1 MSISKPDLTIFEVP
15 KITWLILKKTFLTN
29 LILLLILNLLVKPI
43 WIFGIDRTVQNT
55 VGAAEYG
62 LYFSLFSFSILFN
75 ILLDMGITNFNNR
88 EIAIHPQLVSKYF
101 SNLVVLKVILG
112 VLYVGFSFAIGT
124 IIGYSE
130 KHIMLL
136 VFLLINQLL
145 GAATLYFRS
154 NLSGLHHF
162 KTDSVISVLD
172 RFLMIVFCGILLYSP
187 LTRATFKIE
196 WFVYAQT
203 VAYFTTAAVSF
214 ILVYKKTTFFRPRFD
229 FNFLLTIFKRSYPFA
244 ILTLLMSFY
253 YRIDSVMLERMIPD
267 GEMEAGI
274 YAQAFRLLDAANM
287 VPFLFGGLLLPIFAS
302 MIAKKQEVVSL
313 MKLSF
318 NLLITP
324 VVGLAAF
331 VFFYR
336 VEIIELLYLSHVE
349 STSSILGILMFSFL
363 SISLSYIFGTLL
375 TSNGS
380 MKIINLISLAGVITN
395 IGLNLVLIPRYG
407 AVGASFASLTT
418 QAISVF
424 LQFYFCY
431 KIFKVN
437 MAWQEVFWQTTYF
450 TIAITTPMIL
460 HLYNQRLGV
469 GIIVSAS
476 VCIVAAIAFRRI
488 NFKALFKILRQED
501 V

>member
-1 MSISKPDLTIFEVP
+1 MNSQKLA
-15 KITWLILKKTFLTN
+15 KLRLKKTFLTN

-88 EIAIHPQLVSKYF
+88 EISMHPQLVSKYF
-101 SNLVVLKVILG
+101 SNLAVLKVILG
-112 VLYVGFSFAIGT
+112 FLYIGFSLAVGT

-130 KHIMLL
+130 KHMMLL
-136 VFLLINQLL
+136 LFLLINQLL

-162 KTDSVISVLD
+162 KTDSVVSVLD
-172 RFLMIVFCGILLYSP
+172 RFLMIIFCGILLYTP
-187 LTRATFKIE
+187 HVRINFKIE

-203 VAYFTTAAVSF
+203 MAYLITAAVSF
-214 ILVYKKTTFFRPRFD
+214 VLVYKKTIFFRPRFD
-229 FNFLLTIFKRSYPFA
+229 FNFLITIFKRSYPFA
-244 ILTLLMSFY
+244 LLTLLMSFY

-267 GEMEAGI
+267 GEMQAGI

-302 MIAKKQEVVSL
+302 MIAKKQEVISL
-313 MKLSF
+313 TKLSF
-318 NLLITP
+318 NLLLAP
-324 VVGLAAF
+324 VVGLAAV

-336 VEIIELLYLSHVE
+336 VEIIELLYLSHVS
-349 STSSILGILMFSFL
+349 STSSILGVLMFSFTA
-363 SISLSYIFGTLL
+363 ISASYIFGTLL

-380 MKIINLISLAGVITN
+380 MKVINLISLAGVVVN
-395 IGLNLVLIPRYG
+395 VGLNLMLIPSYG
-407 AVGASFASLTT
+407 AVGAAAASLTT
-418 QAISVF
+418 QTISVI
-424 LQFYFCY
+424 LQVYFCY
-431 KIFKVN
+431 RIFNITILWKEVWWQ
-437 MAWQEVFWQTTYF
+437 MAYF
-450 TIAITTPMIL
+450 TVAIITPMVL
-460 HLYNQRLGV
+460 HTLNQSLTV
-469 GIIVSAS
+469 GILTSAL
-476 VCIVAAIAFRRI
+476 VCIGAAVAFRRI
-488 NFKALFKILRQED
+488 NFKALLKIIRQED

>member
-1 MSISKPDLTIFEVP
+1 M
-15 KITWLILKKTFLTN
+15 
-29 LILLLILNLLVKPI
+29 
-43 WIFGIDRTVQNT
+43 
-55 VGAAEYG
+55 
-62 LYFSLFSFSILFN
+62 
-75 ILLDMGITNFNNR
+75 
-88 EIAIHPQLVSKYF
+88 
-101 SNLVVLKVILG
+101 
-112 VLYVGFSFAIGT
+112 
-124 IIGYSE
+124 II
-130 KHIMLL
+130 
-136 VFLLINQLL
+136 
-145 GAATLYFRS
+145 
-154 NLSGLHHF
+154 
-162 KTDSVISVLD
+162 
-172 RFLMIVFCGILLYSP
+172 FCGVLLYSP
-187 LTRATFKIE
+187 HTRANFKIE

-203 VAYFTTAAVSF
+203 LAYLTTAAVSF

-336 VEIIELLYLSHVE
+336 AEIIELLYLSHVE

-363 SISLSYIFGTLL
+363 AISLSYIFGTLL

-380 MKIINLISLAGVITN
+380 MKIINLISLTGVITN
-395 IGLNLVLIPRYG
+395 VGLNLVLIPRYG
-407 AVGASFASLTT
+407 AVGAAFASLTT

-437 MAWQEVFWQTTYF
+437 MAWQEVFWQTIYF
-450 TIAITTPMIL
+450 TIAIATPMVL
-460 HLYNQRLGV
+460 HLCNQRLGV
-469 GIIVSAS
+469 GIIVSTS

>member
-1 MSISKPDLTIFEVP
+1 M
-15 KITWLILKKTFLTN
+15 KKTFLTN
-29 LILLLILNLLVKPI
+29 LILLLLLNLLIKPF

-75 ILLDMGITNFNNR
+75 ILLDMGITSYNNR
-88 EIAIHPQLVSKYF
+88 EIAMHPQLVSKYF
-101 SNLVVLKVILG
+101 SNLVVLKIILSAA
-112 VLYVGFSFAIGT
+112 YVGFSLAVGAV
-124 IIGYSE
+124 IGYSE
-130 KHIMLL
+130 KHMMLL

-172 RFLMIVFCGILLYSP
+172 RFLMIIFCGTLIYTP
-187 LTRATFKIE
+187 VARAHFKIE

-203 VAYFTTAAVSF
+203 AAYFVTAIVSF
-214 ILVYKKTTFFRPRFD
+214 ILVYKKTTFFRPKFD
-229 FNFLLTIFKRSYPFA
+229 YNFLLTIFKRSYPFA
-244 ILTLLMSFY
+244 LLALLMSFY

-267 GEMEAGI
+267 GEMQAGI

-324 VVGLAAF
+324 VLGLAAF

-336 VEIIELLYLSHVE
+336 NEIIELLYVSHVS
-349 STSSILGILMFSFL
+349 STSSILGVLMFSFL
-363 SISLSYIFGTLL
+363 AISASYIFGTLL

-380 MKIINLISLAGVITN
+380 LKIVNIISLAGVITN
-395 IGLNLVLIPRYG
+395 VGLNLILIPHYG
-407 AVGASFASLTT
+407 AVGAAFASLTT
-418 QAISVF
+418 QTISVL
-424 LQFYFCY
+424 LQLYFCY
-431 KIFKVN
+431 KIFNVSISWK
-437 MAWQEVFWQTTYF
+437 EVSLQLAYF
-450 TIAITTPMIL
+450 AIAISTPIAMQLLNQSLTVGLISSAAACIGAAVVFKRINLMIL
-460 HLYNQRLGV
+460 
-469 GIIVSAS
+469 
-476 VCIVAAIAFRRI
+476 FR
-488 NFKALFKILRQED
+488 ILKQED
-501 V
+501 I